1 MVKVPMGLKE
11 GDPPLK
17 IKNLRGK
24 RKDK

>member
-11 GDPPLK
+11 GDPPLRT
-17 IKNLRGK
+17 KNLREK